1 MVLIKDLSSFVSV
14 IISMSILPLTKCES
28 SSNLFLV
35 EFMLIWAIIILLTF
49 FERIFFNSF
58 ILWRTDWSL
67 ADLLLGYSK
76 DLVLP
81 KYTVNSSL
89 TDSRQFKLFKY
100 LRKFDTKIL
109 SNFLLR
115 CSLLWFKWK
124 SGLILWCLIIGSP
137 IVLHIFDRYSFTNTT
152 FSFRVSFLLFQI
164 LLLLCL
170 CL

>member
-1 MVLIKDLSSFVSV
+1 MWEQFK
-14 IISMSILPLTKCES
+14 
-28 SSNLFLV
+28 FLV

-152 FSFRVSFLLFQI
+152 FSFTASFRSTISDIVMQQDWQCYCKYVLGSKFVPRAKI
-164 LLLLCL
+164 
-170 CL
+170 